1 MNDLLVLRD
10 GDDVAVATRDLA
22 PGERASAPDGST
34 VVVRDGVPRG
44 HKVALRPV
52 TLGGHVHKYGQVIG
66 VATAD
71 VAPGDHV
78 HTQNLGFDP
87 GEREAPLGGVHTEL
101 SVPDGEPR
109 PTFRGYRRADGRV
122 GTRNYVA
129 ILTSVNCSASTAKM
143 IADHFRGAALDEYEN
158 VDGVI
163 ALTHTSGCGLVPDS
177 EGGQVLLRTLRGYAA
192 HPNVAGLLVLG
203 LGCEMVAGAALAARS
218 GTGSSVVTDLGM
230 PGVGAPDPETSG
242 LLAQIPQDTV
252 VRSMT
257 IQETG
262 GVRASV
268 RAGVAAVREMLPAV
282 NARQRVECDVSELV
296 LGLNCGGSD
305 GYSGIT
311 ANPAL
316 GWASDRLVAYG
327 GTSVLAET
335 PEVYG
340 AEHLLTARATRPR
353 VAKRLLDRIDWW
365 RGYVAAGGGT
375 LDNNPSPGNKAGGLT
390 TILEKS
396 LGAVAKG
403 GQADLTAVYDYAE
416 QITGR
421 GFTFMDTPG
430 YDPVSVTGLVA
441 GGATVVVFTTGRGSV
456 FGCRPTPSIK
466 VATNTPM
473 YERMTEDMDLNA
485 GRIVDGTATLADVG
499 AEIFDRILAVASG
512 ERTVSEELEIG
523 AEEFIPWHLGAV
535 T

>member
-22 PGERASAPDGST
+22 PGDEVGAPGAGA
-34 VVVRDGVPRG
+34 VVVRDAVPRG

-52 TLGGHVHKYGQVIG
+52 ARGATVHKYGQVIG

-71 VAPGDHV
+71 IAPGDHV
-78 HTQNLGFDP
+78 HTQNLDFDP
-87 GEREAPLGGVHTEL
+87 GRREAPLGGVHTEL
-101 SVPDGEPR
+101 TVPDREPR

-143 IADHFRGAALDEYEN
+143 IAEAFRGAALDDYEN

-203 LGCEMVAGAALAARS
+203 LGCEMVPGAALSARS
-218 GTGSSVVTDLGM
+218 GSVADLGM
-230 PGVGAPDPETSG
+230 PGIGAPDAETSG

-268 RAGVAAVREMLPAV
+268 RAGVAAVREMLPVV

-340 AEHLLTARATRPR
+340 AEHLLTARATTPG

-365 RGYVAAGGGT
+365 RDYVAAGGGT

-403 GQADLTAVYDYAE
+403 GQADLAAVYDYAE
-416 QITGR
+416 PITDR
-421 GFTFMDTPG
+421 GFSFMDTPG

-441 GGATVVVFTTGRGSV
+441 GGANVVVFTTGRGSV

-473 YERMTEDMDLNA
+473 YERMAEDMDLNA
-485 GRIVDGTATLADVG
+485 GRIVDGTASVADVG
-499 AEIFDRILAVASG
+499 AEILERILAVASG
-512 ERTVSEELEIG
+512 KRTVSEELEIG

>member
-1 MNDLLVLRD
+1 MSDLLVLRD
-10 GDDVAVATRDLA
+10 GDDVAVATRDLT
-22 PGERASAPDGST
+22 PGDRAVAPDGSA
-34 VVVRDGVPRG
+34 VVVHGDVPRG
-44 HKVALRPV
+44 HKLALHAVAAGDPV
-52 TLGGHVHKYGQVIG
+52 RKYGQTIG
-66 VATAD
+66 VATVDIA
-71 VAPGDHV
+71 VGDHV
-78 HTQNLGFDP
+78 HAHNLGFDP
-87 GEREAPLGGVHTEL
+87 GEREAPLGGEHTEL
-101 SVPDGEPR
+101 AVPDGPR

-143 IADHFRGAALDEYEN
+143 IADRFPPSELDAFEN

-192 HPNVAGLLVLG
+192 HPNVAAVLVLG
-203 LGCEMVAGAALAARS
+203 LGCEMVPGSALAARS
-218 GTGSSVVTDLGM
+218 GTVADLGM
-230 PGVGAPDPETSG
+230 PGIGAPDPAESSG
-242 LLAQIPQDTV
+242 LLAGIPEDTL

-262 GVRASV
+262 GIRATV
-268 RAGVAAVREMLPAV
+268 RAGVEEIRAMLPAV
-282 NARQRVECDVSELV
+282 NARQRTECDVSELV

-316 GWASDRLVAYG
+316 GWASDRIVAYG

-340 AEHLLTARATRPR
+340 AEHLLTARATRPE
-353 VAKRLLDRIDWW
+353 VAKKLLDQLEWW
-365 RGYVAAGGGT
+365 RSYMAAGQGT

-416 QITGR
+416 AITDR

-430 YDPVSVTGLVA
+430 YDPVSVTGIVA
-441 GGATVVVFTTGRGSV
+441 GGANVVVFTTGRGSV

-473 YERMTEDMDLNA
+473 YERMSEDMDLNA
-485 GRIVDGTATLADVG
+485 GRIVDGIASLEEVG
-499 AEIFDRILAVASG
+499 AELLAMILAVASG
-512 ERTVSEELEIG
+512 EQTVSEELGIG